1 MSGSAPHDGAVHP
14 DPILTPAARALL
26 VSARRGVL
34 ATVGPDGLPR
44 LVPVCYALAADEATP
59 GRLILYTPLDEKRKR
74 VTDPHLLGR
83 VRDLIARPEVT
94 LLVDRWDEDWRRLA
108 WLRLEGTAVLLE
120 PAGDTRPEHA
130 AAVAALRAKYPQYVR
145 QDLETRPVIR
155 VAVSGVLGWQA
166 PEERGGSD
174 TSGALA

>member
-1 MSGSAPHDGAVHP
+1 
-14 DPILTPAARALL
+14 
-26 VSARRGVL
+26 VL
-34 ATVGPDGLPR
+34 ATVAPDGHPR
-44 LVPVCYALAADEATP
+44 LVPVCYALAADEATH

-74 VTDPHLLGR
+74 ASDPHRLAR
-83 VRDLIARPEVT
+83 VRDLIARPQVT

-130 AAVAALRAKYPQYVR
+130 AAVAALRAKYPQHVR

-155 VAVSGVLGWQA
+155 SMKPTQRPSGCSSKGRGGRRSASITGGIRTSPGGVLRLL
-166 PEERGGSD
+166 EM
-174 TSGALA
+174 

>member
-1 MSGSAPHDGAVHP
+1 MHDT
-14 DPILTPAARALL
+14 ILRPTAQALL

-34 ATVGPDGLPR
+34 ATVDPDGRPR

-74 VTDPHLLGR
+74 VSDPHLLAR
-83 VRDLIARPEVT
+83 VRDLIARPQVT
-94 LLVDRWDEDWRRLA
+94 LLVDCWDEDWRRLA

-120 PAGDTRPEHA
+120 PAGETRPEHV
-130 AAVAALRAKYPQYVR
+130 AAVAALRAKYPQYAH
-145 QDLETRPVIR
+145 QDLEARPVIR

-166 PEERGGSD
+166 LEERGGFDASKAA
-174 TSGALA
+174 G